1 MGYLFFATR
10 ARSTVGAHQAA
21 QAVAFGISYLIEV
34 KQIIKTS
41 NYNQMH
47 RTLSFI
53 KVFIPYPKGFLK
65 ADTCSLVS
73 PARLSRNKSIKK
85 DLQSLMRHCM

>member
-34 KQIIKTS
+34 KHNLNIE
-41 NYNQMH
+41 
-47 RTLSFI
+47 
-53 KVFIPYPKGFLK
+53 
-65 ADTCSLVS
+65 
-73 PARLSRNKSIKK
+73 
-85 DLQSLMRHCM
+85 LQSNAQNTQLY